1 MKLLF
6 FLFLNYSNMPN
17 FAWISRIILGVY
29 IIALGLE
36 QIYEAGINQKF
47 VPDSLDFIS
56 NIIHFPLE
64 SLKNFC
70 MELIYIENILFI
82 NSGLLLVFG
91 FNLAK
96 LSLFLGILLDMLL
109 INNVFIIKE
118 QNTLKK
124 ISTLISIYGGLLNS
138 Y

>member
-1 MKLLF
+1 
-6 FLFLNYSNMPN
+6 MPN

-64 SLKNFC
+64 SLKIFC

-124 ISTLISIYGGLLNS
+124 ISTLICIYGGLLNS

>member
-1 MKLLF
+1 
-6 FLFLNYSNMPN
+6 MPN

>member
-1 MKLLF
+1 
-6 FLFLNYSNMPN
+6 MPN

-64 SLKNFC
+64 SLKIFC

-124 ISTLISIYGGLLNS
+124 ISTLISIYGGLVNS
-138 Y
+138 F

>member
-1 MKLLF
+1 
-6 FLFLNYSNMPN
+6 MPN

-64 SLKNFC
+64 SLKIFC